1 MTRKIG
7 TTFILRNGKEL
18 KVTGQNY
25 GCCGCYFLDAPNN
38 LCGNYDDSDITGEC
52 PKRVFRELINK
63 EFKFLK

>member
-7 TTFILRNGKEL
+7 TTFILRNGKQL
-18 KVTGQNY
+18 KVTEQNY
-25 GCCGCYFLDAPNN
+25 GCCGCYFFSTL
-38 LCGNYDDSDITGEC
+38 LHICVNYDDSDITGEC